1 MGQSFDS
8 QPVIAV
14 RGREPSPL
22 RQEKGRHARLEKG
35 GLLCRTVAALPSLV
49 VRISAI
55 NSRNRRC
62 LIL

>member
-35 GLLCRTVAALPSLV
+35 GRSAERWRHSHRWSLESTRSIHVIAVA
-49 VRISAI
+49 
-55 NSRNRRC
+55 

>member
-35 GLLCRTVAALPSLV
+35 GRSAERWRHSHRWSLE
-49 VRISAI
+49 INAF